1 VISVTDIHQIQHL
14 YEKLGSIREVSR
26 ELRLSRNTVRRYLRN
41 IYDVQEGILEE
52 LKSEKRIICQPKRV
66 VNEELIQIV
75 HNFLQENQN
84 KPRKQRLSAAEIHR
98 LVQGRGFQVGYTSI
112 KSLVQDWKETHRHR
126 EVFVLQDPPEGYR
139 AEFDWAF
146 VDLILGNT
154 VQKVSLAIFT
164 VYYSQYRFGKLFLNQ
179 TSFDVIQAHIDF
191 FTDIQGVPQ
200 VIVYDNATTIYDI
213 RRKQYN
219 QRFLL
224 CATHYQFKPQVCNPA
239 SPHEKGSTE
248 KSVSVVRKAAFSE
261 KIRFTSLSEANDHLR
276 NCLKGINNQRVHRR
290 TEVPVQLLEEERS
303 EMYPLPSLEFSN
315 YELRNCSI
323 NRYNLVEIY
332 KNYYSVPDSFCSK
345 TILVKI
351 FADRIEMMKS
361 DDVIAVHA
369 RKIGRGEYSL
379 QTGHY
384 LKTLGRKP
392 GAIRHSK
399 ILRSLDQEI
408 LKLFE
413 MHYIDKPK
421 EFLPILELIRDS
433 SPDAVVY
440 ALEVCKDRDL
450 FVTPDLL
457 KLLIFEPKSRMMETD
472 GWKICEFEV
481 PEPDLLIFDKKIGR
495 E

>member
-1 VISVTDIHQIQHL
+1 M
-14 YEKLGSIREVSR
+14 
-26 ELRLSRNTVRRYLRN
+26 
-41 IYDVQEGILEE
+41 
-52 LKSEKRIICQPKRV
+52 
-66 VNEELIQIV
+66 
-75 HNFLQENQN
+75 N
-84 KPRKQRLSAAEIHR
+84 KPRKQRLSGVEISR
-98 LVQGRGFQVGYTSI
+98 IIQGRGFQVSYSTI
-112 KSLVQDWKETHRHR
+112 KNIIRNWNETHRHR
-126 EVFVLQDPPEGYR
+126 EVYVLQDPPEGYR
-139 AEFDWAF
+139 AEFDWGF
-146 VDLILGNT
+146 VDLTLGNI

-164 VYYSQYRFGKLFLNQ
+164 LNFSQYRFGLLFLNQ
-179 TSFDVIQAHIDF
+179 TSFDVIQAHIHF
-191 FTDIQGVPQ
+191 FNEIKAVPQ

-213 RRKQYN
+213 RKKQYN

-248 KSVSVVRKAAFSE
+248 KSVSVVRKSAFSE
-261 KIRFTSLSEANDHLR
+261 RVRFASLSDANDHLR
-276 NCLKGINNQRVHRR
+276 ECLKGLNNQRVHRR
-290 TEVPVQLLEEERS
+290 TEVPVLLLEEERP

-315 YELRNCSI
+315 YELRNASI
-323 NRYNLVEIY
+323 NRYNLVEVY

-345 TILVKI
+345 SILVKI
-351 FADRIEMMKS
+351 FADRIEMMENE
-361 DDVIAVHA
+361 DVIAVHI

-384 LKTLGRKP
+384 LMTLGRKP

-399 ILRSLDQEI
+399 LLRSLDQEI
-408 LKLFE
+408 LKLLE
-413 MHYIDKPK
+413 MHFIDKPK

-433 SPDAVVY
+433 SPTAVVY

-481 PEPDLLIFDKKIGR
+481 PEPDLLVFDKKIGR
-495 E
+495 ELL